1 MASNS
6 LMSNQ
11 GQACGES
18 LLPPFISWPGSS
30 DLLLLLPL
38 SQVVVSFSIGGV
50 SEVFLGS
57 VAGYLTRHCP
67 RPFAVLHLGAKG
79 AQGTAG
85 TAAAPAGRNL
95 LVPVDGSEE
104 SFQSCRWT
112 LDNLYRTGKD
122 KGAAATT
129 KSCSIAQSQQD
140 GCRAWGTIILPQ
152 VACSSSSPSL
162 LAGDTIHL
170 CHVIPRLPN
179 GNLMNMPW
187 ILPEEVGAAP
197 MDEGF
202 LFVSPS
208 YTGLLG
214 VTAPEIMFA
223 REKKALK
230 LEQVISPSALLV
242 GPLCRHGS
250 LLHLFSTTGSSPRS
264 G

>member
-1 MASNS
+1 M
-6 LMSNQ
+6 
-11 GQACGES
+11 
-18 LLPPFISWPGSS
+18 
-30 DLLLLLPL
+30 
-38 SQVVVSFSIGGV
+38 
-50 SEVFLGS
+50 
-57 VAGYLTRHCP
+57 
-67 RPFAVLHLGAKG
+67 
-79 AQGTAG
+79 
-85 TAAAPAGRNL
+85 
-95 LVPVDGSEE
+95 
-104 SFQSCRWT
+104 
-112 LDNLYRTGKD
+112 
-122 KGAAATT
+122 
-129 KSCSIAQSQQD
+129 
-140 GCRAWGTIILPQ
+140 
-152 VACSSSSPSL
+152 
-162 LAGDTIHL
+162 AGDTIHL

>member
-1 MASNS
+1 
-6 LMSNQ
+6 MSNQ
-11 GQACGES
+11 CQACG
-18 LLPPFISWPGSS
+18 LYFR
-30 DLLLLLPL
+30 LLLHRAQAAPRTSLVPPSPS

-152 VACSSSSPSL
+152 FACSSSSPSL